1 MSELTTTTHDDNAAD
16 YTITLESHR
25 LLGVVAMVY
34 RGEEPIYTRINVRH
48 DDALHRAIAC
58 AAEDHATFAPTTTP
72 HVHVIDE
79 T

>member
-1 MSELTTTTHDDNAAD
+1 MRDFTTTTHDDNAAD
-16 YTITLESHR
+16 YTITLASQDA
-25 LLGVVAMVY
+25 GVVAMVY
-34 RGEEPIYTRINVRH
+34 RGEEPIYMRINTRH

-58 AAEDHATFAPTTTP
+58 AAEDHATLTPTTTP